1 MKSTKRHQDHSP
13 KTSTPNKIS
22 SKSNPI
28 STSSNVD
35 STKKRIETST
45 DDEDE
50 CDSSPSTRS
59 MRKSI
64 ITTRSQTAARGIKN
78 DFVHRRKSS
87 PPRKRL
93 SLGLPSHRPNT
104 RINRKII
111 EQDLELLRQAQP
123 LDLSNRPLSF
133 EESSPKSSKIPPEDI
148 LDLSLSR

>member
-1 MKSTKRHQDHSP
+1 M
-13 KTSTPNKIS
+13 
-22 SKSNPI
+22 
-28 STSSNVD
+28 
-35 STKKRIETST
+35 ETSI
-45 DDEDE
+45 DDDDE
-50 CDSSPSTRS
+50 CDSSPSIRP
-59 MRKSI
+59 MRKSMI
-64 ITTRSQTAARGIKN
+64 ITRSQAAARGIKN

-93 SLGLPSHRPNT
+93 SLDLPSHRPNT

-133 EESSPKSSKIPPEDI
+133 EESSKISADNI

>member
-1 MKSTKRHQDHSP
+1 MNIDP

-22 SKSNPI
+22 SK
-28 STSSNVD
+28 
-35 STKKRIETST
+35 KRV

-50 CDSSPSTRS
+50 CDSNPSTRPI
-59 MRKSI
+59 RKSI
-64 ITTRSQTAARGIKN
+64 ITTRSQAAARGIQN

-123 LDLSNRPLSF
+123 LDLSNRPLIA
-133 EESSPKSSKIPPEDI
+133 EESSKTPADDI